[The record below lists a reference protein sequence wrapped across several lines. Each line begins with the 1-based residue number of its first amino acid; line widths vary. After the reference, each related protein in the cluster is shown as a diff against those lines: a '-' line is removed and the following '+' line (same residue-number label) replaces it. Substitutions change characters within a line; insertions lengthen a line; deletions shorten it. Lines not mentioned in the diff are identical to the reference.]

1 MEERTEVQYDLS
13 GFTEGLVHYGV
24 TLNENQLRQF
34 MIYYENLI
42 RWNKVM
48 NLTAITEFND
58 VIHKHF
64 LDSLSITEVISPEQ
78 LHRGGKLIDVGTGAG
93 FPGIPLAIAF
103 PELKITL
110 LDSLQ
115 KRVNFLND
123 TIEKTGLKNIA
134 AIHSR
139 AEEAGRNRK
148 YRENYDYT
156 VSRAV
161 ANLSVLC
168 EYCLPF
174 TKEGGCFIP
183 YKSGNA
189 EEEIREAGK
198 AIRLLG
204 GKPVTQKKFS
214 LFGTDQER
222 ILVVIQKETKTPA
235 GYPRKAGTPAKDP
248 LK

>member
-1 MEERTEVQYDLS
+1 MEERTEVQHDLL

-204 GKPVTQKKFS
+204 GKTVTQKKFS

-235 GYPRKAGTPAKDP
+235 GYPRKAGIPAKDP

>member
-1 MEERTEVQYDLS
+1 MEERTEVQHDLS

-156 VSRAV
+156 VSEPLPICQCSANTVCPSQKKAV
-161 ANLSVLC
+161 ALSPINQ
-168 EYCLPF
+168 EMP
-174 TKEGGCFIP
+174 KK
-183 YKSGNA
+183 KSGKPGRQFGCWA
-189 EEEIREAGK
+189 ESLSHRKNSACSVQIRKEF
-198 AIRLLG
+198 L
-204 GKPVTQKKFS
+204 S
-214 LFGTDQER
+214 LFRKKQKRRPDIQEKR
-222 ILVVIQKETKTPA
+222 VHLQKI
-235 GYPRKAGTPAKDP
+235 R
-248 LK
+248 

>member
-204 GKPVTQKKFS
+204 GKTVTQKKFS

-222 ILVVIQKETKTPA
+222 ILVVIQKESKTPA
-235 GYPRKAGTPAKDP
+235 GYPRKAGIPAKDP